1 MQFSADTP
9 GRALLSVV
17 KGWWLCGNYFW
28 KRRGEL
34 LDKSLAPDG
43 GIALS
48 SNADFTFEARK
59 TKNRFPENV
68 MQI

>member
-1 MQFSADTP
+1 M
-9 GRALLSVV
+9 
-17 KGWWLCGNYFW
+17 
-28 KRRGEL
+28 
-34 LDKSLAPDG
+34 DKSLAPDG